1 MSEIPFHLTQM
12 GHDFYERTMP
22 SLLRE
27 LARLNEN
34 LERLTG
40 PTAPEPAADGEDPG
54 PSTTEGDDR

>member
-1 MSEIPFHLTQM
+1 MSDVPFYLTRS

-34 LERLTG
+34 LERLIG
-40 PTAPEPAADGEDPG
+40 STAPEPTADDEGAG